1 MDSFVWMQ
9 SPADWVI
16 FFMAALFIG
25 MSKTGIQ
32 GISLISIPLMALVF
46 GAKPSTGVILPIL
59 CFADLLAVVYY
70 RRVAEWKYIFKLIPA
85 AIVGFGVALL
95 ADQLVPQEEFKRLM
109 GACLLIVL
117 IFMLW
122 SECRGKENTIVT
134 KWWYAP
140 LFGVLG
146 GFTTMIGNAAGP
158 VLAIYFLS
166 LKLPKYS
173 FVGTNAWFFLIINWL
188 KLPLQAFVWDNISTT
203 TLQLD
208 LYAIPLV
215 IVGALLG
222 IVLIKKL
229 PEKGFRY
236 FTTAMTFIAVILLLV

>member
-1 MDSFVWMQ
+1 MDSFIWMQ
-9 SPADWVI
+9 SSADWVI

-32 GISLISIPLMALVF
+32 GVSLISIPLMAMVF

-59 CFADLLAVVYY
+59 CFADLIAILYY
-70 RRVAEWKYIFKLIPA
+70 RRVAEWKYIIKLIPA
-85 AIVGFGVALL
+85 ALVGFGIALL
-95 ADQLVPQEEFKRLM
+95 ADKVIPPEEFKRLM
-109 GACLLIVL
+109 GGCLLIVL

-122 SECRGKENTIVT
+122 SEWRGKESTIVT

-173 FVGTNAWFFLIINWL
+173 FVGTNAWFFLVINWL
-188 KLPLQAFVWDNISTT
+188 KLPLQAFVWENISTT
-203 TLQLD
+203 TLLLD

-215 IVGALLG
+215 IIGAILG
-222 IVLIKKL
+222 ILLIKKL

-236 FTTAMTFIAVILLLV
+236 FTTAMTFIAVIMLLV

>member
-9 SPADWVI
+9 SPTDWVI

-59 CFADLLAVVYY
+59 CFADLVAVVYY
-70 RRVAEWKYIFKLIPA
+70 RRVAEWKYIIKLIPA

-95 ADQLVPQEEFKRLM
+95 ADKLVPQDEFKRLM
-109 GACLLIVL
+109 GVCLLIVL
-117 IFMLW
+117 IFTIW
-122 SECRGKENTIVT
+122 SEYRGKENTIVT

-215 IVGALLG
+215 IVGALSG

-236 FTTAMTFIAVILLLV
+236 FTTAMTLIAVIMLLV